1 MPSAKS
7 HRTSARRQARNGPLR
22 SRAKTHIAKA
32 RAAIADGDLPA
43 AELQVRSAVVALD
56 RAAKKGALHRGNASR
71 RKSRIMNQ
79 LAAAQGDPHPAPGS

>member
-32 RAAIADGDLPA
+32 RAAIADGDMPA
-43 AELQVRSAVVALD
+43 AESQVRSAVMALD

-71 RKSRIMNQ
+71 RKSRIMKQ
-79 LAAAQGDPHPAPGS
+79 LAAAQGDAHPASDS

>member
-7 HRTSARRQARNGPLR
+7 HRTSARRQVRNGPLR
-22 SRAKTHIAKA
+22 SRVKTHIAKA
-32 RAAIADGDLPA
+32 RAAIADGDMPA

-71 RKSRIMNQ
+71 RKSRIMKQ
-79 LAAAQGDPHPAPGS
+79 LAAAQQDLQPAPDS

>member
-7 HRTSARRQARNGPLR
+7 HRTSSRRQVRNGPLR

-32 RAAIADGDLPA
+32 RAAIADGDMPA
-43 AELQVRSAVVALD
+43 AEIQVRSAVVALD

-71 RKSRIMNQ
+71 RKSRIMKQ
-79 LAAAQGDPHPAPGS
+79 LAAAQQDLQPAPDS

>member
-7 HRTSARRQARNGPLR
+7 HRTSARRQVRNGPLR
-22 SRAKTHIAKA
+22 SRAKTHVAKA

-43 AELQVRSAVVALD
+43 AELRVRSAVVALD

-71 RKSRIMNQ
+71 RKSRIMKQ
-79 LAAAQGDPHPAPGS
+79 LAAAQGDLRPDGDS